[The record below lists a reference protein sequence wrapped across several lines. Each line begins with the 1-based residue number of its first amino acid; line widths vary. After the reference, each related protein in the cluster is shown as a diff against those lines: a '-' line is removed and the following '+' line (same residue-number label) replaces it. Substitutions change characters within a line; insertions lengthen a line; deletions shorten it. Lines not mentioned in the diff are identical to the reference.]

1 VTTAEEAR
9 LFTLASAAGLTVAAY
24 VRRALFDMPTP
35 SGDVPDYIRL
45 DPRSNPFPPAIVL
58 TKPAV

>member
-1 VTTAEEAR
+1 
-9 LFTLASAAGLTVAAY
+9 
-24 VRRALFDMPTP
+24 
-35 SGDVPDYIRL
+35 VPDYIRL